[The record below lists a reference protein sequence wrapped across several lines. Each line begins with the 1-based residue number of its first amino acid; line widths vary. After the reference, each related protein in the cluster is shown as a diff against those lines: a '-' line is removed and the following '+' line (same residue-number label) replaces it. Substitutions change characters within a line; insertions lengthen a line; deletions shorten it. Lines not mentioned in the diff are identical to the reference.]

1 MALETVTPRLAA
13 TVGLLAIVPVFIY
26 GVTDSGLAG
35 AVSAINVVLIIGSL
49 YLAMSPVE
57 GTHGADH
64 GHDHGGDGNGTA
76 G

>member
-13 TVGLLAIVPVFIY
+13 TAGLLAIVPVLIY

-35 AVSAINVVLIIGSL
+35 VVSAVNVVLIIGSL

-57 GTHGADH
+57 GTHGDGH

>member
-1 MALETVTPRLAA
+1 MALETVPPRLAA
-13 TVGLLAIVPVFIY
+13 TAGLLAIVPVLIY

-35 AVSAINVVLIIGSL
+35 VVSAVNVVLIVGSL

-57 GTHGADH
+57 GTHVDDH
-64 GHDHGGDGNGTA
+64 ERDHGGDGNGTA

>member
-1 MALETVTPRLAA
+1 MALETVAPRLAA
-13 TVGLLAIVPVFIY
+13 TAGLLAIVPVLIY

-35 AVSAINVVLIIGSL
+35 AVSAVNVVLIIGSL

-57 GTHGADH
+57 GTHADGH
-64 GHDHGGDGNGTA
+64 GQDHDGDGNGTA